1 MNLEGQVWGAR
12 TELGEGW
19 HTEQSVSAGEPSL
32 CSSALDCVHMS
43 VLLSGVGVGG
53 EDVMI
58 KGWGRSQGIS
68 FNGYQ

>member
-1 MNLEGQVWGAR
+1 M
-12 TELGEGW
+12 
-19 HTEQSVSAGEPSL
+19 SAGEPRL
-32 CSSALDCVHMS
+32 RSSALDCVHMS

-68 FNGYQ
+68 FNG